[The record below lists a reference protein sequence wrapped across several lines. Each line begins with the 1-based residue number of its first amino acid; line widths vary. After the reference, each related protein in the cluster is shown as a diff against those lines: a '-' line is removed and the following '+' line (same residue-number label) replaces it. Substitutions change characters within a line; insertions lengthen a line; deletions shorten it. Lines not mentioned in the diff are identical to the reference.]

1 MRGLGETLGE
11 TRTRL
16 ANILVH
22 FAYDGVYTL
31 AEERVG
37 GGGSLNL
44 VRFVEDELGLDEESI
59 S

>member
-1 MRGLGETLGE
+1 METLGVM
-11 TRTRL
+11 RTRL

-22 FAYDGVYTL
+22 FVYDGVYTL

-44 VRFVEDELGLDEESI
+44 VRFVEDELGLDK
-59 S
+59 

>member
-1 MRGLGETLGE
+1 METLGVM
-11 TRTRL
+11 RTRL

-22 FAYDGVYTL
+22 FVYDGVYAL

-44 VRFVEDELGLDEESI
+44 VRFVEDELGLEK
-59 S
+59 